1 MYDELVERLK
11 EDKSWVEQGTTQ
23 TEHEIAEHIQ
33 QAADAIEELT
43 GFVQEAERDRD
54 EYRERLDKANDA
66 IEELRADKAALNGTV
81 TNLLEQIKDIGKF
94 RWIPVTE
101 RLPSENGFYLCLY
114 NHNHPGGVA
123 MDEGLSILQ
132 WFCGGWNLNEI
143 YTVTHWMP
151 LPTPP
156 KEE

>member
-1 MYDELVERLK
+1 MYDELVKQLE

-66 IEELRADKAALNGTV
+66 IEELQATLCNWCAVCPYDKR
-81 TNLLEQIKDIGKF
+81 D
-94 RWIPVTE
+94 
-101 RLPSENGFYLCLY
+101 
-114 NHNHPGGVA
+114 
-123 MDEGLSILQ
+123 LST
-132 WFCGGWNLNEI
+132 CEI
-143 YTVTHWMP
+143 YESCRAK
-151 LPTPP
+151 PP